1 MSTLHLPDSA
11 APTSRRGFFK
21 RAGLGLGVVASA
33 SVLQACD
40 SDDVVADA
48 VTLDFSN
55 DLGVLN
61 YAYALEQLEAAFY
74 AQVMMDRFDGMTSDE
89 RSILQDLA
97 DHEAI
102 HRDFLAA
109 AIQQAGG
116 ASAVLQDLTP
126 DFDSVDFGS
135 RSSVLQTAQA
145 LEDTGV
151 GAYNGAGRYIDSD
164 TYLLIAGKIVSVEAR
179 HASVIAGLLQDNA
192 IAGDDVITSD
202 TALDLALTPDQV
214 VGRNGRAAPFIVE
227 NLVVRNVP
235 SS

>member
-1 MSTLHLPDSA
+1 MSTPHLLDST
-11 APTSRRGFFK
+11 APTSRRSFFK
-21 RAGLGLGVVASA
+21 KAGFGLGVAATAVA
-33 SVLQACD
+33 LPACD
-40 SDDVVADA
+40 SDDDDDDAD

-55 DLGVLN
+55 DFGVLN

-74 AQVMMDRFDGMTSDE
+74 AQVLANPYSGMTSAE
-89 RSILQDLA
+89 RAILQDLA

-109 AIQQAGG
+109 AITQAGG
-116 ASAVLQDLTP
+116 ASALIGDLTP
-126 DFDSVDFGS
+126 DFSDVDFS
-135 RSSVLQTAQA
+135 DRSSVLTTSLA

-179 HASVIAGLLQDNA
+179 HASTIAGIIEANS
-192 IAGDDVITSD
+192 IAGSGTID
-202 TALDLALTPDQV
+202 TNALDLALTPDQV
-214 VGRNGRAAPFIVE
+214 VGRNGRATPFIQNSIAVI
-227 NLVVRNVP
+227 NVP